1 MIKDSMQLRIIEFA
15 NKYYEVMDTKFNS
28 NIVASVLSGISSDF
42 MDSLSREDE
51 AGMLLH
57 YSYFVVMLRCFQANL
72 LSNHFIADGSEY
84 KKALDIING
93 ATNQGFL
100 ILEILSK
107 AVLIDQK
114 DLEAA
119 IEVCL
124 ATLDDE
130 AKGDLKSHNRVLKK
144 RIKSLLE
151 YKGVIIDKVK

>member
-1 MIKDSMQLRIIEFA
+1 MIKDSMQLRIIDFA
-15 NKYYEVMDTKFNS
+15 NKHYEVMETKFNS
-28 NIVASVLSGISSDF
+28 NTAASVLSGISSDF

-57 YSYFVVMLRCFQANL
+57 YSYYVIMLRCFQANL
-72 LSNHFIADGSEY
+72 LSNHFLGDGGEY

-119 IEVCL
+119 IELCL
-124 ATLDDE
+124 ATLDE
-130 AKGDLKSHNRVLKK
+130 VKGDLISQKRNLKK
-144 RIKSLLE
+144 RLKHLLE
-151 YKGVIIDKVK
+151 YKGVIIGKNK

>member
-1 MIKDSMQLRIIEFA
+1 MIKDSMQLRIIDFA
-15 NKYYEVMDTKFNS
+15 NKHYEVMDTKFNS
-28 NIVASVLSGISSDF
+28 NTVASVLSGISSDF

-57 YSYFVVMLRCFQANL
+57 YSYFVIMLRCFQANL
-72 LSNHFIADGSEY
+72 LSNHFIADGTEY

-107 AVLIDQK
+107 AVLMDQK
-114 DLEAA
+114 DLEVA
-119 IEVCL
+119 IELCL
-124 ATLDDE
+124 ATLDE
-130 AKGDLKSHNRVLKK
+130 AKGDLKSQKKNLKK

>member
-1 MIKDSMQLRIIEFA
+1 MIKDSMQLRIIDFA
-15 NKYYEVMDTKFNS
+15 NKHYEVMETKFNS
-28 NIVASVLSGISSDF
+28 NTVASVLSGISSDF

-57 YSYFVVMLRCFQANL
+57 YSYYVIMLRCFQANL
-72 LSNHFIADGSEY
+72 LSNHFLGDGGEY

-119 IEVCL
+119 IELCL
-124 ATLDDE
+124 VVLDE
-130 AKGDLKSHNRVLKK
+130 VKGDLISQKRNLKK
-144 RIKSLLE
+144 RLKHLLE
-151 YKGVIIDKVK
+151 YKGVIIGKNK

>member
-15 NKYYEVMDTKFNS
+15 NRHYEVMDTKFNS
-28 NIVASVLSGISSDF
+28 NTVASVLSGISSDF
-42 MDSLSREDE
+42 MDSLLKEDE

-72 LSNHFIADGSEY
+72 LSNHFIADGTEY

-114 DLEAA
+114 DLEVA
-119 IEVCL
+119 IELCL
-124 ATLDDE
+124 ATLDE
-130 AKGDLKSHNRVLKK
+130 ARGDLKSQRKNLKK

>member
-1 MIKDSMQLRIIEFA
+1 MIKDSMQLRIIDFA
-15 NKYYEVMDTKFNS
+15 NKHYEVIDTKFNS
-28 NIVASVLSGISSDF
+28 NTVASVLSGISSDF
-42 MDSLSREDE
+42 MDSLSKEDE

-114 DLEAA
+114 DLEVA
-119 IEVCL
+119 IELCL
-124 ATLDDE
+124 ATLDE
-130 AKGDLKSHNRVLKK
+130 AKGDLKSQKKNLKK

>member
-1 MIKDSMQLRIIEFA
+1 MQLRIIDFA

-28 NIVASVLSGISSDF
+28 NTVASVLSGISTDF

-57 YSYFVVMLRCFQANL
+57 YSYFVIMLRCFQANL
-72 LSNHFIADGSEY
+72 LSNHFIADGAEY

-114 DLEAA
+114 DLEVT

-124 ATLDDE
+124 ATLDE

-144 RIKSLLE
+144 RIKSHLE

>member
-15 NKYYEVMDTKFNS
+15 NRHYEVMDTKFNS
-28 NIVASVLSGISSDF
+28 NTVASVLSGISSDF

-114 DLEAA
+114 DLEVA
-119 IEVCL
+119 IELCL
-124 ATLDDE
+124 ATLDE
-130 AKGDLKSHNRVLKK
+130 AKGDLKSQRKNLKK

>member
-1 MIKDSMQLRIIEFA
+1 MQLRIIDFA
-15 NKYYEVMDTKFNS
+15 NKHYEIMDTKFNS
-28 NIVASVLSGISSDF
+28 NTAASVLSGISSDF

-57 YSYFVVMLRCFQANL
+57 YSYYVIMLRCFQANL
-72 LSNHFIADGSEY
+72 LSNHFLGDGGEY
-84 KKALDIING
+84 KKALDMING

-119 IEVCL
+119 IELCL
-124 ATLDDE
+124 ATLDE
-130 AKGDLKSHNRVLKK
+130 VKGDLISQKRNLKK
-144 RIKSLLE
+144 RFKHLLE
-151 YKGVIIDKVK
+151 YKGVIIGKNK

>member
-1 MIKDSMQLRIIEFA
+1 MIKDSMQLRIIDFA
-15 NKYYEVMDTKFNS
+15 NKHYEVMDTKFNS
-28 NIVASVLSGISSDF
+28 NTVASVLSGISSDF

-51 AGMLLH
+51 ADMLLH

-72 LSNHFIADGSEY
+72 LSNHFIGDGGEY

-114 DLEAA
+114 DLEVA
-119 IEVCL
+119 IELCL
-124 ATLDDE
+124 ATLDE
-130 AKGDLKSHNRVLKK
+130 AKGDLKSHKKNLKK
-144 RIKSLLE
+144 RLKHLLE

>member
-15 NKYYEVMDTKFNS
+15 NKHYEVMDTKFNS
-28 NIVASVLSGISSDF
+28 NTVASVLSGISSDF
-42 MDSLSREDE
+42 MDSLSKEDE

-72 LSNHFIADGSEY
+72 LSNHFIADGTEY

-107 AVLIDQK
+107 AVAIDQD
-114 DLEAA
+114 DLEVA
-119 IEVCL
+119 IDVCL
-124 ATLDDE
+124 ATLDE
-130 AKGDLKSHNRVLKK
+130 AGGDLISQKRILKK

-151 YKGVIIDKVK
+151 YKGVIIDKIK